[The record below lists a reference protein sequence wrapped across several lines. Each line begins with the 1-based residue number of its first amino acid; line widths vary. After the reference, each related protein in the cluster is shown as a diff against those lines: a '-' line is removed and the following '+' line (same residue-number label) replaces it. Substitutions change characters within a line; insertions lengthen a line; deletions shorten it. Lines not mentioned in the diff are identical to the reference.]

1 MLSAI
6 PTAPVPE
13 PSVYYAGVHHRMGTL
28 SVQVLG
34 IAEAAGGS
42 GDGGVGGA
50 ALPQVELRIS
60 MSGDLDGLG
69 IDRVDLTVTA
79 SFTGLVSNLANTEE
93 LISLDGLTE
102 TENGRWAPLRT

>member
-1 MLSAI
+1 
-6 PTAPVPE
+6 
-13 PSVYYAGVHHRMGTL
+13 
-28 SVQVLG
+28 
-34 IAEAAGGS
+34 
-42 GDGGVGGA
+42 
-50 ALPQVELRIS
+50 